1 MKRTIQT
8 SLIAALA
15 FAASVT
21 SVSAADKMTFA
32 VPAIPPVFGAVV
44 AYTAKEVGIAA
55 KYNIDLEVKP
65 FDSGAAAANAV
76 NAGSVDFSLSPTQFV
91 ATMISNSGAKI
102 KAIWGMEKS
111 DWLITSMDGA
121 KTNCNSMKGQG
132 VGVDSVRGARWI
144 QLDNYLRT
152 QCKLVT
158 DTDVNTVPLSSNVGT
173 AMASGQLVFGVLH
186 TDDVPVIERMS
197 KKKIHIIAEM
207 EKVVP
212 DQHYLAGIAR
222 ADNLAAKRD
231 MYVRLLAALR
241 DTTEYMKNPA
251 NADKVAA
258 IANVTSRELPDA
270 KAALAE
276 YNKMEYWPI
285 GHAGLTQKRVD
296 SAINSQIAAG
306 KATKGKAGI
315 DPEKTAVTYKD
326 FVDLSVWN
334 DAAKVKK

>member
-1 MKRTIQT
+1 MKRLIAT

-15 FAASVT
+15 CAASA
-21 SVSAADKMTFA
+21 SNVSAADKMTFA

-44 AYTAKEVGIAA
+44 AYTAKDAGIAA
-55 KYNIDLEVKP
+55 KYDIDLEVKP

-76 NAGSVDFSLSPTQFV
+76 NSGSVDFSLSPTQFV
-91 ATMISNSGAKI
+91 STMISNSGAKI

-111 DWLITSMDGA
+111 DWLITSMDPA
-121 KTNCNSMKGQG
+121 KTSCDSMKGQG

-144 QLDNYLRT
+144 QLDNYLRA
-152 QCKLVT
+152 QCKLTT

-197 KKKIHIIAEM
+197 GKKIQIIAEM

-251 NADKVAA
+251 NADK
-258 IANVTSRELPDA
+258 IAEIAKVTSRDASDA

-276 YNKMEYWPI
+276 YNKIEYWPV
-285 GHAGLTQKRVD
+285 GHAGLTKKRVD
-296 SAINSQIAAG
+296 SAIDSQINAG
-306 KATKGKAGI
+306 KATKGKSGI
-315 DPEKTAVTYKD
+315 DPEKKAVTYED
-326 FVDLSVWN
+326 MVDLSVWN
-334 DAAKVKK
+334 DAQKVKK